1 MQIWRWRVDPMSLQG
16 KTLFITGASRGIGL
30 AIGLRAARDGA
41 NVVIA
46 AKTAEPHPKLP
57 GTIYTAAA
65 AIEEAGGHALPIV
78 GDIRDDDFAAQ
89 AVEQTAAQFGGIDVV
104 VNNASAINL
113 TNTDEL
119 PMKAYDLMNDIN
131 CRGSFLLAKLS
142 IPWLRKAAQDP
153 GRNPH
158 ILTLSP
164 PISTDP
170 KWFGRHTGYTIAKFG
185 MSLVT
190 LGLSEELRAD
200 GIAANSLW
208 PRTAID
214 TAAVRNVVGSDLE
227 SHSRTPQIMAD
238 AAYEILTRPAREC
251 TGSFFIDD
259 DVLEEAG
266 VTDFSVYLNGGTE
279 EQLAL
284 DFWVEPKGPH
294 DPELRLH

>member
-1 MQIWRWRVDPMSLQG
+1 MSLADSTIIMSG
-16 KTLFITGASRGIGL
+16 GSRGIGE
-30 AIGLRAARDGA
+30 AIAVKAARDGA
-41 NVVIA
+41 NVA
-46 AKTAEPHPKLP
+46 LLAKTTEPHPKLP

-78 GDIRDDDFAAQ
+78 GDIRDDDFVAA

-142 IPWLRKAAQDP
+142 IPWLRKAAQKG

-158 ILTLSP
+158 VLTLSP

-190 LGLSEELRAD
+190 LGLSEELRED

-214 TAAVRNVVGSDLE
+214 TAAVRNVVGSGLE
-227 SHSRTPQIMAD
+227 SHSRTPDIMAD

-251 TGSFFIDD
+251 TGNFFIDD

-266 VTDFSVYLNGGTE
+266 VTDFSVYLNGGE
-279 EQLAL
+279 EKDLAL

-294 DPELRLH
+294 NPDLRLH